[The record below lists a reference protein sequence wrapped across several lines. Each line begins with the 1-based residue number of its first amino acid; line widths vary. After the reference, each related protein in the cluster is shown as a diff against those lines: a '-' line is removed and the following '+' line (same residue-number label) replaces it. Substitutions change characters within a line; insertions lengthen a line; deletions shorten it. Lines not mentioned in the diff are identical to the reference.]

1 MIQFKYLPPNSQQAI
16 QDQNEDHKT
25 KKQRDMKIELTD
37 VQDSNLTVLAY
48 RCGFKNSDELI
59 ESLIGDLTHWHSNGS
74 DEKLIAREWLNRAF
88 GSSLNTM
95 YYFREYLLEFEV
107 SIGDLLN
114 DKDKFDNVYKEYKNT
129 YKGRTHNSKK
139 ECSEVVKEYKEMNE

>member
-16 QDQNEDHKT
+16 KYQNEDYTT
-25 KKQRDMKIELTD
+25 KKQRDMKIATTD

-88 GSSLNTM
+88 GNSLNTM
-95 YYFREYLLEFEV
+95 YYFREYLLEFE
-107 SIGDLLN
+107 INIDDILN
-114 DKDKFDNVYKEYKNT
+114 DKEKFDSAYKKYKATYKND
-129 YKGRTHNSKK
+129 THNNKK
-139 ECSEVVKEYKEMNE
+139 ECLEVYKRV